1 MKITKTNL
9 QQLIWEELAKL
20 TEARELPGRGDW
32 PGHGP
37 KEPDYEGGPE
47 MSPDEEAIVA
57 ADQMIDTFVQGR
69 FDIKLDD
76 ALAAMGTALE
86 QRAARAHRLEE
97 KTEE

>member
-9 QQLIWEELAKL
+9 QQLIREEITKL
-20 TEARELPGRGDW
+20 VEARELPGRGDW

-57 ADQMIDTFVQGR
+57 ADQMIAAFEEGN
-69 FDIKLDD
+69 FGISLED
-76 ALAAMGTALE
+76 AVAAMGVAGQ
-86 QRAARAHRLEE
+86 QRVARAHRG
-97 KTEE
+97 